1 MLFIERLT
9 RSQQDTHKKPIQIT
23 LILHSRHLAMS
34 TRTVYH
40 YVIVSTIFGVLQWQ
54 CWFGIVYCTNT
65 GSTLQRSHNDQTN
78 FMPDTT
84 FATYT
89 TVARQ
94 WLSSIRSRQHTKFDK
109 RNGRPDLLA
118 TSTRPFGTAVNSPA
132 TSESILHYFGRS
144 APIGTAPTSATII
157 PSTLSSHLKMVN
169 GMNILVLVQKSNI
182 QINVVREQF
191 HRVIEAFG
199 ITLPNVTI
207 DFNTI
212 GGKYSTCG

>member
-1 MLFIERLT
+1 
-9 RSQQDTHKKPIQIT
+9 
-23 LILHSRHLAMS
+23 MS

-40 YVIVSTIFGVLQWQ
+40 YVIVSAIFGVLQWQ

-65 GSTLQRSHNDQTN
+65 GSTLQHSHNDQTN
-78 FMPDTT
+78 SVPDTT
-84 FATYT
+84 FATDT

-94 WLSSIRSRQHTKFDK
+94 WLSTIRSRQHTKFDK

-118 TSTRPFGTAVNSPA
+118 TSTRPFGIAVNSA
-132 TSESILHYFGRS
+132 ASSESILHYFGRS
-144 APIGTAPTSATII
+144 ASIGTAPTSATII
-157 PSTLSSHLKMVN
+157 SSTLSSSRLKMVDT
-169 GMNILVLVQKSNI
+169 MNILVLVQKSNI

-207 DFNTI
+207 DFNAI
-212 GGKYSTCG
+212 DGKCSRCGRWPKVQLK